1 MRSFNYLPNAQSTL
15 NRGLLS
21 MNRICKVAA
30 AVFAFAWLCT
40 ALPAVGATVHW
51 KTSVVNYSAEGKDI
65 KDVLRDFAASQG
77 IPADIGSDVTGSFTG
92 KFTLAPQKF
101 LDTLA
106 ASFGFVWYFDGQLLS
121 ITSASDMKS
130 ALLQLNSGSIESLRD
145 TLSEMGIEDPRFPI
159 TYNDAQGTALVNGPP
174 RYVQMVSDVARR
186 LDANA
191 ARRAGTEVRVFPL
204 YHAWAEDRSIDV
216 DGSSVTLQGVA
227 SVLRGLY
234 HPDEQSG
241 GGGASG
247 SGGGRSGSTIG
258 NMTRRSPM
266 ADVGG
271 VPALPGANGSGGG
284 NDGSNASQ
292 RGYLMPPLPN
302 GAQGGIFGGLTGKPS
317 PALAAIAAAPSGSG
331 DTSAAGAPND
341 ALPVIA
347 ADQRTNSVLIR
358 DLPDRMYQY
367 GELIK
372 RLDVKPRLIEIEA
385 HIIEVDD
392 GALRQ
397 LGIDWTAHNSHVDL
411 QSGTGL
417 LPQSTYNGT
426 LNPSFNTTTLAD
438 GSSVAATPL
447 GMSLSAVLGDAGRY
461 LMARISALQQENE
474 AHIDE
479 SPKVVTLDNIEAVME
494 NKTQFFVPVSGY
506 TSADL
511 YSVSAG
517 VSLRVLPMV
526 VEEQGKTQIKLD
538 VAIEDGQ
545 IDRSDTV
552 GNLPTVTSSRIN
564 TQAFIE
570 QGQALLIAGYRTD
583 NDSNNVTG
591 VPGLSKIPLIGALFR
606 TKNKQKSHMER
617 LFLLLPKVIEP

>member
-1 MRSFNYLPNAQSTL
+1 
-15 NRGLLS
+15 
-21 MNRICKVAA
+21 MNRICKTA
-30 AVFAFAWLCT
+30 AVVAFAWLC
-40 ALPAVGATVHW
+40 AAWPAVGATVHW

-106 ASFGFVWYFDGQLLS
+106 ASFGFVWYFDGQVLS
-121 ITSASDMKS
+121 ITSAADMKS
-130 ALLQLNSGSIESLRD
+130 TLLQLDSGSIASLRD
-145 TLSEMGIEDPRFPI
+145 TLSEMGIEDSRFPI
-159 TYNDAQGTALVNGPP
+159 TYNDPQGTALVNGPP

-191 ARRAGTEVRVFPL
+191 ARRAGTQVRIFPL
-204 YHAWAEDRSIDV
+204 YHAWAQDRSINV
-216 DGSSVTLQGVA
+216 DGSSIALQGVA

-234 HPDEQSG
+234 HPDQQ
-241 GGGASG
+241 SG
-247 SGGGRSGSTIG
+247 SGGGSSSAGRGGAMLGNTMRQSSMPDIGGSPG
-258 NMTRRSPM
+258 
-266 ADVGG
+266 
-271 VPALPGANGSGGG
+271 LPGGNGSGGAYG
-284 NDGSNASQ
+284 AMSASQ
-292 RGYLMPPLPN
+292 RSPLMPPLPN
-302 GAQGGIFGGLTGKPS
+302 GGQGGGFLSGLTGKPS
-317 PALAAIAAAPSGSG
+317 PALAAIAGGASSDSGRGAGDASAEGASG
-331 DTSAAGAPND
+331 D

-347 ADQRTNSVLIR
+347 SDQRTNSVLIR
-358 DLPDRMYQY
+358 DLPDRMDQY

-372 RLDVKPRLIEIEA
+372 RLDIKPRLIEIEA
-385 HIIEVDD
+385 HILEVDD

-411 QSGTGL
+411 QSGTGA
-417 LPQSTYNGT
+417 LPQNTYNGT
-426 LNPSFNTTTLAD
+426 LSPSFNTTTLAD
-438 GSSVAATPL
+438 GAAVAATPL
-447 GMSLSAVLGDAGRY
+447 GVSLSAVLGDAGRY
-461 LMARISALQQENE
+461 LMARVSALQQENE

-545 IDRSDTV
+545 IDRSNTV

-591 VPGLSKIPLIGALFR
+591 IPGLSKIPVIGALFR